1 MFMNNFQWDEKP
13 PVFDVPDGEHKVKI
27 VKVFDANTQSGKPY
41 TGFLLKVEGG
51 NTGYT
56 HSIYYGNEYTNR
68 NWTSFLMAFR
78 IQPPPTTDDWAN
90 YYGTWE
96 GLEGKA
102 VFHHKE
108 DSFVDRMG
116 VQRTVN
122 KCEMHYFVTPPKE
135 AGAARGNVVAPPPV
149 TAKPAAPAPM
159 AQTTKPAAPAM
170 PPQYGGGQGGQRG
183 GQQGGQAAS
192 LKNPDGFPEDIPF
205 ELY

>member
-27 VKVFDANTQSGKPY
+27 VKVFDANTQSGKPC
-41 TGFLLKVEGG
+41 TGFLFKVEGG

-56 HSIYYGNEYTNR
+56 HYIYYGNEYTNR

-108 DSFVDRMG
+108 DSFTDRTG

-122 KCEMHYFVTPPKE
+122 KCELHYFVTPPKE
-135 AGAARGNVVAPPPV
+135 AGATRGNVVAPPPA
-149 TAKPAAPAPM
+149 TAKPAAPAPA
-159 AQTTKPAAPAM
+159 AQTAKPAAPAM
-170 PPQYGGGQGGQRG
+170 PPQYGGQQG

-192 LKNPDGFPEDIPF
+192 LKNSDGFPEDIPF

>member
-90 YYGTWE
+90 YYGSWE
-96 GLEGKA
+96 GLEGRA

-108 DSFVDRMG
+108 DSFTDRTG

-122 KCEMHYFVTPPKE
+122 KCELHYFVMSPKE
-135 AGAARGNVVAPPPV
+135 AGAARGNMATPAPA
-149 TAKPAAPAPM
+149 TAKPSAPAPT
-159 AQTTKPAAPAM
+159 AQTAM
-170 PPQYGGGQGGQRG
+170 PPQYGGGQGGQ
-183 GQQGGQAAS
+183 QGAKQMGQAAS
-192 LKNPDGFPEDIPF
+192 LRNPDGFPEDIPF
-205 ELY
+205 ELH

>member
-90 YYGTWE
+90 YYSTWE

-102 VFHHKE
+102 MFHHKE
-108 DSFVDRMG
+108 DTFTDRMG

-122 KCEMHYFVTPPKE
+122 KCELHYFVTSPKE
-135 AGAARGNVVAPPPV
+135 AGAARGNMAAPAPA
-149 TAKPAAPAPM
+149 TAKPAAPAPT
-159 AQTTKPAAPAM
+159 AQTAM
-170 PPQYGGGQGGQRG
+170 PPQYGGRQGGQRG
-183 GQQGGQAAS
+183 AKQMGQAAS
-192 LKNPDGFPEDIPF
+192 LKNSDGFPEDIPF

>member
-1 MFMNNFQWDEKP
+1 MFMNNFRWDEKP
-13 PVFDVPDGEHKVKI
+13 PAFDVPDGEHKVKI

-51 NTGYT
+51 NIGYT
-56 HSIYYGNEYTNR
+56 HFIYYGNEYTNR

-90 YYGTWE
+90 YYAMWE

-102 VFHHKE
+102 MFHHKE
-108 DSFVDRMG
+108 DTFTDRMG

-135 AGAARGNVVAPPPV
+135 AGAPRGNVVTPPPA
-149 TAKPAAPAPM
+149 TAKPAAPAPA
-159 AQTTKPAAPAM
+159 AQAAKPTAPAM
-170 PPQYGGGQGGQRG
+170 PPQYGGGQGGQ
-183 GQQGGQAAS
+183 AAS
-192 LKNPDGFPEDIPF
+192 LRNPDGFPEDIPF

>member
-1 MFMNNFQWDEKP
+1 MFMSNFQWDEKP

-56 HSIYYGNEYTNR
+56 HSVYYGNEYTNR
-68 NWTSFLMAFR
+68 NWTSLLMAFR
-78 IQPPPTTDDWAN
+78 IQPPPTTDDWAD
-90 YYGTWE
+90 YYGMWE

-102 VFHHKE
+102 VFRHKE
-108 DSFVDRMG
+108 DSFTDRTG

-122 KCEMHYFVTPPKE
+122 KCELHYFVTPPKE
-135 AGAARGNVVAPPPV
+135 TGAARGNVVAPPPV
-149 TAKPAAPAPM
+149 TAKPAAPAPA
-159 AQTTKPAAPAM
+159 AQAAKPAAPSM
-170 PPQYGGGQGGQRG
+170 PPQYGKGQDGQT
-183 GQQGGQAAS
+183 AS
-192 LKNPDGFPEDIPF
+192 LKNSSGFPEDIPF

>member
-13 PVFDVPDGEHKVKI
+13 PAFDVPDGEHKVTI
-27 VKVFDANTQSGKPY
+27 VKVFDAKTQSGKPY

-90 YYGTWE
+90 YYATWE

-102 VFHHKE
+102 MFHHKE
-108 DSFVDRMG
+108 DSFADRMG

-122 KCEMHYFVTPPKE
+122 KCELHYFVTPPKE
-135 AGAARGNVVAPPPV
+135 AGAPRGNVMAPPPA

-159 AQTTKPAAPAM
+159 AQTEKPAAPAM
-170 PPQYGGGQGGQRG
+170 PPQYGGGQR
-183 GQQGGQAAS
+183 GQQGAKQMGQAAS
-192 LKNPDGFPEDIPF
+192 LKNSDGFPEDIPF

>member
-27 VKVFDANTQSGKPY
+27 VKVFDASTQSGKPY

-51 NTGYT
+51 NIGYT
-56 HSIYYGNEYTNR
+56 HSVYYGNEYTNR
-68 NWTSFLMAFR
+68 NWTSFLLAFR

-90 YYGTWE
+90 YYGMWE

-102 VFHHKE
+102 MFHHKE
-108 DSFVDRMG
+108 ETFTDRMG

-122 KCEMHYFVTPPKE
+122 KCELHYFVAPPKE
-135 AGAARGNVVAPPPV
+135 AGTARGNVVVPPPV
-149 TAKPAAPAPM
+149 TAKPSAPAPA
-159 AQTTKPAAPAM
+159 AQTAKPAAPAM
-170 PPQYGGGQGGQRG
+170 PPQYGGGQGGQ
-183 GQQGGQAAS
+183 QGGKAAS

>member
-68 NWTSFLMAFR
+68 NWTSFLLAFR

-102 VFHHKE
+102 MFHHKE
-108 DSFVDRMG
+108 DTFTDRMG

-122 KCEMHYFVTPPKE
+122 KCELHYFVTPPKE
-135 AGAARGNVVAPPPV
+135 AGTARGNVVAPPPA
-149 TAKPAAPAPM
+149 TA
-159 AQTTKPAAPAM
+159 KPAAPAM
-170 PPQYGGGQGGQRG
+170 PPQYGGGQGGQ
-183 GQQGGQAAS
+183 QGAKQMGQAAS